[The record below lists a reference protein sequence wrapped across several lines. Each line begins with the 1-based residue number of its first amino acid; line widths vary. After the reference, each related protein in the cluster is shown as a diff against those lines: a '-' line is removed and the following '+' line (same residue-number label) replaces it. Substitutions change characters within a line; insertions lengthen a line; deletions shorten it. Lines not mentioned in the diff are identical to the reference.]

1 MLSADGIGTNAIMR
15 QTGTSKTC
23 VWRWQE
29 RFMQEGVDGLLRD
42 KTRPSRI
49 PPLGP
54 EVADRVVALTL
65 SEPPTETTHWTA
77 DLMARASGTPALSP
91 DRQAH
96 DGGRRVGRGQVG
108 SELGW
113 LTQGPWVKKFEEAF
127 AARHDVRHAFAVTS
141 CTTALHVALV
151 AAGIGP
157 GDEVIV
163 PAFTWVA
170 TANVVVHC
178 GATPSSSTSRRH
190 LQHRPRRSRKG
201 ADAAHPRDHSGAFV
215 RSSGGYGRARR
226 VAPPR
231 RRCPGGRGLRGRA
244 VYRGRP
250 AGSLGHL
257 AAFSLHP
264 RKSVTCGEGG
274 VVTTD
279 DADLA
284 RRIDALR
291 NHGATIAEEVRARGP
306 KPYELPDFPMFGF
319 NYRLT
324 DLQASVASVQLG
336 KLDRFIAERERL
348 ADAYDAR
355 LQRIAWASA
364 PIRPTD
370 CRHAL
375 QAYVVMVDEARAPAS
390 RNAIL
395 QHLQDS
401 GIGGRPGTHS
411 VVGLS
416 AYRNRFGVAPADFP
430 VATRAEAQ
438 SMALPLHNR
447 MTEAD
452 VERVV
457 AALEAVA

>member
-1 MLSADGIGTNAIMR
+1 MRRAARLPAVGAMPETQMNA
-15 QTGTSKTC
+15 
-23 VWRWQE
+23 
-29 RFMQEGVDGLLRD
+29 
-42 KTRPSRI
+42 RPPFLPI
-49 PPLGP
+49 AKPMMG
-54 EVADRVVALTL
+54 E
-65 SEPPTETTHWTA
+65 E
-77 DLMARASGTPALSP
+77 
-91 DRQAH
+91 
-96 DGGRRVGRGQVG
+96 
-108 SELGW
+108 ELAAVKSVLDSGW

-178 GATPSSSTSRRH
+178 GATPVFVDIRADTYNIDPDAVARALTPRTRAIIPVH
-190 LQHRPRRSRKG
+190 LFGLVADMDALAALLPRDVVVLE
-201 ADAAHPRDHSGAFV
+201 DAACAAG
-215 RSSGGYGRARR
+215 
-226 VAPPR
+226 
-231 RRCPGGRGLRGRA
+231 A

-250 AGSLGHL
+250 AGSLGHM

-438 SMALPLHNR
+438 SMALPLHNH